1 MPISSSSH
9 AGKVINGRYRVITL
23 LGSGPN
29 GQVYLGDDI
38 RLRKQVTVKLL
49 HDNDE
54 DERGLLDNF
63 QDQAQLA
70 ESLRH
75 TNIVSVQDWGHTE
88 IPFVV
93 SEYMGGG
100 SLRNMLNRVT
110 SLTLAQVLV
119 VGIGITEGLEHG
131 HNRGLVHQG
140 VKPENILFDAE
151 GTIKIAD
158 FGLVKSISG
167 LSDLEYA
174 SPEFKQS
181 KSVGTASDI
190 YSLALVL
197 YESVTGENRLHG
209 TGGSLTFKE
218 RTDQEIVPPIEFF
231 GGLAP
236 TIGQALS
243 AKPSERPDA
252 ETFRNMLLKA
262 SKDLSRPDPLP
273 IESGFNINVIP
284 EALNDPTNSPE
295 SRKRNVIERV
305 KTIYRYITSR
315 LTRWAWLLLMT
326 AVIVG
331 IALLVYANNVDPPP
345 SIRIIPNAVG
355 LTPEVFEEEVGGFWD
370 LQEAL
375 TREDGS
381 VFGTILSTS
390 PPSGEEL
397 EEGGQITYFVSQGPE
412 LRDIPLGLAGLT
424 VDEAEEVLLGARLRL
439 GSIIQQPDED
449 IGAGLIVGVAN
460 SDMELPTDSAV
471 DLIISAGPELRVIPN
486 GLEGLPFEDA
496 ETAVVLE
503 GLQVRKREI
512 HSEIVPEGIV
522 VQITPGSSTSVLR
535 DSFVEVVVSIGPE
548 SES

>member
-1 MPISSSSH
+1 
-9 AGKVINGRYRVITL
+9 
-23 LGSGPN
+23 
-29 GQVYLGDDI
+29 
-38 RLRKQVTVKLL
+38 
-49 HDNDE
+49 
-54 DERGLLDNF
+54 
-63 QDQAQLA
+63 
-70 ESLRH
+70 
-75 TNIVSVQDWGHTE
+75 
-88 IPFVV
+88 
-93 SEYMGGG
+93 
-100 SLRNMLNRVT
+100 
-110 SLTLAQVLV
+110 
-119 VGIGITEGLEHG
+119 
-131 HNRGLVHQG
+131 
-140 VKPENILFDAE
+140 
-151 GTIKIAD
+151 
-158 FGLVKSISG
+158 
-167 LSDLEYA
+167 
-174 SPEFKQS
+174 
-181 KSVGTASDI
+181 
-190 YSLALVL
+190 
-197 YESVTGENRLHG
+197 
-209 TGGSLTFKE
+209 
-218 RTDQEIVPPIEFF
+218 
-231 GGLAP
+231 
-236 TIGQALS
+236 
-243 AKPSERPDA
+243 
-252 ETFRNMLLKA
+252 
-262 SKDLSRPDPLP
+262 
-273 IESGFNINVIP
+273 
-284 EALNDPTNSPE
+284 
-295 SRKRNVIERV
+295 
-305 KTIYRYITSR
+305 
-315 LTRWAWLLLMT
+315 MT

-331 IALLVYANNVDPPP
+331 IALLVYANNEDPPP

-449 IGAGLIVGVAN
+449 IGVGLIVGVAN

-471 DLIISAGPELRVIPN
+471 DLIISTGPELRVIPN

>member
-273 IESGFNINVIP
+273 IESGLNINVIP

-331 IALLVYANNVDPPP
+331 IALLVYANNEDPPP

>member
-119 VGIGITEGLEHG
+119 VGVGITEGLEHG

-273 IESGFNINVIP
+273 IESGLNINVIP

-331 IALLVYANNVDPPP
+331 IALLVYANNEDPPP

-370 LQEAL
+370 LQKAL

-449 IGAGLIVGVAN
+449 IGVGLIVGVAN

-471 DLIISAGPELRVIPN
+471 DLIISTGPELRVIPN

>member
-331 IALLVYANNVDPPP
+331 IALLVYANNEDPPP

-370 LQEAL
+370 LQKAL

>member
-9 AGKVINGRYRVITL
+9 TGKVINGRYRVITL

-119 VGIGITEGLEHG
+119 VGVGITEGLEHG

-174 SPEFKQS
+174 SPELKQS

-273 IESGFNINVIP
+273 IESGLNINVIP

-331 IALLVYANNVDPPP
+331 IALLVYANNEDPPP

-439 GSIIQQPDED
+439 GSIIQQPNED
-449 IGAGLIVGVAN
+449 IGVGLIVGVAN

-471 DLIISAGPELRVIPN
+471 DLIISTGPELRVIPN

-512 HSEIVPEGIV
+512 HSETVPEGIV